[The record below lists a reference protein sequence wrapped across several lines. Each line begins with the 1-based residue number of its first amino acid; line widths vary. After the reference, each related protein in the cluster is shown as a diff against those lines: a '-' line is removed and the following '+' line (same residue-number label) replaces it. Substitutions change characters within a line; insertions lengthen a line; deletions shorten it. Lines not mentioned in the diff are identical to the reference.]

1 MSDAQKELL
10 RRAKTELVTKN
21 IIVTPS
27 IIGGSLV

>member
-1 MSDAQKELL
+1 MNEAQKEIL

-27 IIGGSLV
+27 LIGGSLI